1 MIWII
6 NNLLVA
12 ALLLQGCAAAV
23 YATSAVGTGHNQ
35 YRFIALE
42 KRVDY
47 LETVIHN
54 PPDRDMWSD

>member
-1 MIWII
+1 MLI
-6 NNLLVA
+6 A

-23 YATSAVGTGHNQ
+23 YATSAIGTGHNQ

-47 LETVIHN
+47 LETIIHN
-54 PPDRDMWSD
+54 PPDRDIWSD